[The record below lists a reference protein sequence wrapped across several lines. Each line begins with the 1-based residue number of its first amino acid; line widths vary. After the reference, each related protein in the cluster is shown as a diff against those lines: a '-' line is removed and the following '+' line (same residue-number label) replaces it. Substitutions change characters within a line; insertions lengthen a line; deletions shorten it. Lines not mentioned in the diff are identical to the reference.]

1 MSGPNY
7 AVPLLELKGIRKEFP
22 GVVALDGVDF
32 AVDAGEIRA
41 LMGENG
47 AGKST
52 LIKVLTGVY
61 APDGGTIMLLR
72 PTTRAEGGSSLRAIQ
87 PRSTAHAQELGIS
100 TVYQEVNLVPNLSV
114 AENICLGSEP
124 RKFGRIDWRA
134 MRARART
141 ALQRMNL
148 LLDVSQPLS
157 SFSTALQQMIAIARA
172 LDRDAKVLVLDE
184 PTSSLDR
191 DECDRLFSLMRD
203 LRDRGMAIVFVT
215 HFLDQVYAI
224 ADTIT
229 VLRNG
234 RLVGNWKT
242 ADLSRHAL
250 VSEMIGRSLE
260 DIERTDL
267 RKQADEVLLAVDGLA
282 RKRSMSPISL
292 DVRRGEIVALSG
304 LLGSGRTETMRLVFG
319 ADHAD
324 AGTIA
329 MDGTLLRIK
338 SPADAVRA
346 RMGFC
351 SEDRKLEGICPGLS
365 VRENILLVLQARRG
379 WHRAIPRAR
388 QREIVDDFI
397 GRLQIKTPDS
407 ERPIENLSG
416 GNQQKALLARWLAA
430 DPRFLILDEPTR
442 GIDVGSKL
450 EISMLI
456 RNLAS
461 QGMGFL
467 YTSSELEEV
476 VHTADRV
483 VVLRDRSKVGELT
496 GSDLTEGKIMG
507 LIAQGEGE

>member
-1 MSGPNY
+1 MSRPNY
-7 AVPLLELKGIRKEFP
+7 SVPLLELKGIRKEFP
-22 GVVALDGVDF
+22 GVVALDDVDF
-32 AVDAGEIRA
+32 AVEEGEIRA

-61 APDGGTIMLLR
+61 APDAGNIVF
-72 PTTRAEGGSSLRAIQ
+72 EGLGIR

-124 RKFGRIDWRA
+124 RSFGRIDWRA
-134 MRARART
+134 MRTRART

-148 LLDVSQPLS
+148 QLDVAQPLS

-191 DECDRLFSLMRD
+191 DECERLFALMRD
-203 LRDRGMAIVFVT
+203 LRGRGMAIVFVT

-234 RLVGNWKT
+234 RLVGNWKS

-250 VSEMIGRSLE
+250 VSEMIGRNLE
-260 DIERTDL
+260 EVGRTGHFD
-267 RKQADEVLLAVDGLA
+267 QTGGVLVAADGLG
-282 RKRSMSPISL
+282 RKRSVEPTTF
-292 DVRRGEIVALSG
+292 DVRKGEVVALSG

-319 ADHAD
+319 ADPAD
-324 AGTIA
+324 SGTIA
-329 MDGTLLRIK
+329 MDGTIVSIK

-365 VRENILLVLQARRG
+365 IRENVLLVLQARRG
-379 WHRAIPRAR
+379 WHRAIPKAR

-450 EISMLI
+450 EIRTLI
-456 RNLAS
+456 RELAG

-467 YTSSELEEV
+467 FTSSELEEV

-483 VVLRDRSKVGELT
+483 VVLRDRRKVGELS
-496 GSDLTEGKIMG
+496 GTEVTEAKIMG
-507 LIAQGEGE
+507 IIAQGDGE

>member
-1 MSGPNY
+1 M
-7 AVPLLELKGIRKEFP
+7 PLLELRGIRKEFP

-32 AVDAGEIRA
+32 ALEPGEIRA

-52 LIKVLTGVY
+52 LIKVLTGVH
-61 APDGGTIMLLR
+61 APDAGTIQLDAPGGGLR
-72 PTTRAEGGSSLRAIQ
+72 TIQ
-87 PRSTAHAQELGIS
+87 PRSTSHAQELGIS

-134 MRARART
+134 MRARARA
-141 ALQRMNL
+141 ALERMDL
-148 LLDVSQPLS
+148 EIDVSQPLS
-157 SFSTALQQMIAIARA
+157 NFSTALQQMIAIARA
-172 LDRDAKVLVLDE
+172 LDREARVLVLDE

-191 DECDRLFSLMRD
+191 EECERLFALMRQ
-203 LRDRGMAIVFVT
+203 LRDGGMAIVFVT

-234 RLVGNWKT
+234 RLVGNWKA

-260 DIERTDL
+260 EIERDNRL
-267 RKQADEVLLAVDGLA
+267 EPSGDVLISVQNLGRTRAL
-282 RKRSMSPISL
+282 KPISFE
-292 DVRRGEIVALSG
+292 VRKGEVVALSG
-304 LLGSGRTETMRLVFG
+304 LLGSGRTETMRLTFG
-319 ADHAD
+319 ADSAD
-324 AGTIA
+324 TGSIA
-329 MDGTLLRIK
+329 MDGTPTRIK
-338 SPADAVRA
+338 SPTGAVRA

-379 WHRAIPRAR
+379 WHRAIPKSR
-388 QREIVDDFI
+388 QRVIVDDFI
-397 GRLQIKTPDS
+397 ERLQIKTPDS

-450 EISMLI
+450 EIRILI
-456 RNLAS
+456 RSLAS

-476 VHTADRV
+476 VQTADRV
-483 VVLRDRSKVGELT
+483 VVLRDRRKVGELT
-496 GSDLTEGKIMG
+496 GTEVAEGTIMDM
-507 LIAQGEGE
+507 IAQGENR